1 MKKGISLIVLVI
13 TIIVM
18 IILATSVMIS
28 LTNTG
33 VINKADEAVGK
44 TNFAQVQQYASLVWA
59 EEYLNNKRGTQLES
73 DVLDRLDEYKDK
85 YDFEITDNG
94 INVTEKG
101 EWTGP
106 GPNWTAILAD
116 ANANPEKYRHPDQT
130 LVGDIGIGT
139 DGEPVNLDL
148 WGYAK
153 NASTNNELK
162 IKTNSGSSSS
172 TGYLGGFTAEGTI
185 VGKMPQYIKLA
196 SETEFSP
203 VKGIDGVF
211 TRSTALKIAPEIPTT
226 VTSMIATFLGC
237 TSLITGPSEIPD
249 SVVNMSQAFM
259 QCANMVTPPAK
270 IGKNVDNMY
279 QSFMACMALDGEMEV
294 NANPSNIQSAFT
306 GVSYRSGALKLYGSS
321 TMLADMVAT
330 GGDGSNVSLK

>member
-18 IILATSVMIS
+18 IILATSVMIT

-85 YDFEITDNG
+85 YDFEVTDNG

-106 GPNWTAILAD
+106 GPNWNVIIAD
-116 ANANPEKYRHPDQT
+116 ATANPDKYKHPDQT
-130 LVGDIGIGT
+130 LTNDIGIGT

-162 IKTNSGSSSS
+162 LKTNSGSSSS
-172 TGYLGGFTAEGTI
+172 TGYLGGYTAEGAI
-185 VGKMPQYIKLA
+185 IGKMPQYIKLA
-196 SETEFSP
+196 GETEFSP
-203 VKGIDGVF
+203 VRGMD
-211 TRSTALKIAPEIPTT
+211 ALFVTNSRIKIAPEIPTT
-226 VTSMIATFLGC
+226 ITSMANAF
-237 TSLITGPSEIPD
+237 TSSSITVAPPEIPD
-249 SVVNMSQAFM
+249 SVVNMQQAFT
-259 QCANMVTPPAK
+259 QCRNLVTPPAK
-270 IGKNVDNMY
+270 IGKNVDNMA
-279 QSFMACMALDGEMEV
+279 QAFTGCVNLNGEIEI
-294 NANPSNIQSAFT
+294 NANPSNINSCFA
-306 GVSYRSGALKLYGSS
+306 GVAATSGAVKLYGSS
-321 TMLADMVAT
+321 TMLADMIAT
-330 GGDGSNVSLK
+330 ASGGNVSLK